1 MRKKTEGLT
10 QLVAEIRACRICAAE
25 LEPRPVLH
33 VSTAARIMV
42 ASQAPGLRVHL
53 SGQSFDDTSGDR
65 LRHWMGVTRDEF
77 YDERRVALAGM
88 AFCFPGYNAAGSDRP
103 PPPICAVHWRT
114 RLMAALPKV
123 ELILLAGSYAQSWHL
138 GNSAKSNMTETV
150 RAWRE
155 YAPRHIPL
163 PHPSWRNNGWLKR
176 NPWFE
181 SELLPVLRRR
191 VRRLLSS

>member
-1 MRKKTEGLT
+1 
-10 QLVAEIRACRICAAE
+10 
-25 LEPRPVLH
+25 
-33 VSTAARIMV
+33 
-42 ASQAPGLRVHL
+42 
-53 SGQSFDDTSGDR
+53 
-65 LRHWMGVTRDEF
+65 
-77 YDERRVALAGM
+77 
-88 AFCFPGYNAAGSDRP
+88 
-103 PPPICAVHWRT
+103 
-114 RLMAALPKV
+114 MAALPKV

>member
-1 MRKKTEGLT
+1 
-10 QLVAEIRACRICAAE
+10 
-25 LEPRPVLH
+25 
-33 VSTAARIMV
+33 
-42 ASQAPGLRVHL
+42 
-53 SGQSFDDTSGDR
+53 
-65 LRHWMGVTRDEF
+65 MGVTRDEF

-103 PPPICAVHWRT
+103 PPPICAEHWRT

>member
-1 MRKKTEGLT
+1 MRQSLAR
-10 QLVAEIRACRICAAE
+10 LVAEIRACRICAAE

-33 VSTAARIMV
+33 VRASAKILV

-65 LRHWMGVTRDEF
+65 LRDWMGVTRDEF
-77 YDERRVALAGM
+77 YDDRHVALAGM
-88 AFCFPGYNAAGSDRP
+88 AFCFPGYDLNGADRP
-103 PPPICAVHWRT
+103 PPPICAAHWRS
-114 RLMAALPKV
+114 RLMAALPNI

-138 GNSAKSNMTETV
+138 GETAKSNMTETV
-150 RAWRE
+150 RAWRA
-155 YAPRHIPL
+155 YGPRHIPL

-181 SELLPVLRRR
+181 KELLPVLRRR